1 MKKLINSLVVLT
13 ALLTITAC
21 SSRPEKEIVTVPT
34 VAETVEIPAPVI
46 QIAPRPNPVE
56 MKDANIVVVTETN
69 LQQVIDE
76 IKQTQGEFV
85 LYAMNADSFQALALN
100 FEQIKR
106 FIEEQNQ
113 VILYYEKAVQKED
126 ED

>member
-1 MKKLINSLVVLT
+1 
-13 ALLTITAC
+13 
-21 SSRPEKEIVTVPT
+21 
-34 VAETVEIPAPVI
+34 
-46 QIAPRPNPVE
+46 
-56 MKDANIVVVTETN
+56 MKDANIVVVTEAN

>member
-1 MKKLINSLVVLT
+1 MNQIE
-13 ALLTITAC
+13 
-21 SSRPEKEIVTVPT
+21 SSSFDLSVARVTQSIDLDDT
-34 VAETVEIPAPVI
+34 VAVE
-46 QIAPRPNPVE
+46 
-56 MKDANIVVVTETN
+56 DANIVVVTEAN

-113 VILYYEKAVQKED
+113 VILYYEKAVQKEN

>member
-1 MKKLINSLVVLT
+1 
-13 ALLTITAC
+13 
-21 SSRPEKEIVTVPT
+21 
-34 VAETVEIPAPVI
+34 
-46 QIAPRPNPVE
+46 
-56 MKDANIVVVTETN
+56 
-69 LQQVIDE
+69 
-76 IKQTQGEFV
+76 
-85 LYAMNADSFQALALN
+85 MNADSFQALALN

>member
-1 MKKLINSLVVLT
+1 
-13 ALLTITAC
+13 
-21 SSRPEKEIVTVPT
+21 
-34 VAETVEIPAPVI
+34 
-46 QIAPRPNPVE
+46 
-56 MKDANIVVVTETN
+56 MKDANIVVVTEAN
-69 LQQVIDE
+69 LQQVIEE

-113 VILYYEKAVQKED
+113 VILYYEKAVQKEN